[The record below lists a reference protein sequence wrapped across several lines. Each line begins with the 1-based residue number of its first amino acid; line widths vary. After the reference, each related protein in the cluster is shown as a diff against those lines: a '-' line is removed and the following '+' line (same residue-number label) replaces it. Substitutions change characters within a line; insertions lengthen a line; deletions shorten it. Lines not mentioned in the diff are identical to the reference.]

1 MYYDLHFRMIPS
13 LLLQEALL
21 KLKRELFDW
30 LTTLKEIIA
39 MESLMVDLCLDLQ
52 ELLLELEERM
62 MRIALTPPIRICVVS
77 LYHLSLVV

>member
-1 MYYDLHFRMIPS
+1 MIPS

-30 LTTLKEIIA
+30 QTAMKGMIV

-52 ELLLELEERM
+52 GLLLELEERM

-77 LYHLSLVV
+77 LFHLSLVV

>member
-13 LLLQEALL
+13 LPPQEALL
-21 KLKRELFDW
+21 KQLHELFDW

-62 MRIALTPPIRICVVS
+62 MRIALTLPIRICVVS